1 MEILPNILNVRF
13 STRNLTDE
21 QFEGMLP
28 QLAKELTEVSFYPN
42 HSKEVLLKSWE
53 KLCQY
58 TSDSNFTASTTIVGM
73 KLCEQF
79 FPNFYDIKNRKG
91 ASFKSLW
98 KDPKNLEKILRW
110 NRKSHSTPYLS
121 ELKRGIYFCCGLTKN
136 TMFRPHLAKMICDAS
151 KGNSVLDPCAG
162 WGGRMLGSVAS
173 GKKYIG
179 FEPCSETYE
188 NLKRL
193 QSYLGLQNVTLYNDV
208 AENMNKYDFENVD
221 IILTSP
227 PYFNL
232 EIYSLKGSETQYS
245 NYQDWL
251 TKWLSPLIE
260 QSVGRL
266 NSTGWSC
273 WNVHNIGKMKII
285 DDIFS
290 IHKNLN
296 YEQIRYFGIVSSK
309 RQVND
314 QTHKNLDITKIYFK
328 KT

>member
-1 MEILPNILNVRF
+1 
-13 STRNLTDE
+13 
-21 QFEGMLP
+21 ML
-28 QLAKELTEVSFYPN
+28 
-42 HSKEVLLKSWE
+42 
-53 KLCQY
+53 
-58 TSDSNFTASTTIVGM
+58 
-73 KLCEQF
+73 
-79 FPNFYDIKNRKG
+79 
-91 ASFKSLW
+91 
-98 KDPKNLEKILRW
+98 
-110 NRKSHSTPYLS
+110 
-121 ELKRGIYFCCGLTKN
+121 
-136 TMFRPHLAKMICDAS
+136 
-151 KGNSVLDPCAG
+151 
-162 WGGRMLGSVAS
+162 
-173 GKKYIG
+173 
-179 FEPCSETYE
+179 
-188 NLKRL
+188 
-193 QSYLGLQNVTLYNDV
+193 
-208 AENMNKYDFENVD
+208 NKYDFENVD